1 MLPLGQEHQHYFKA
15 REEKIKPSVQA
26 PLLDDSFH
34 ELREDRKKDEF
45 FGITDDML
53 AKAFKQE

>member
-1 MLPLGQEHQHYFKA
+1 MLPLGQEHQHYYEAK
-15 REEKIKPSVQA
+15 EEKIKPSVPA
-26 PLLDDSFH
+26 PPLDDSFH

-53 AKAFKQE
+53 VKALQQ